1 MTAPPTPVAPVPAPQ
16 TAALAE
22 PGVTRPVASADHP
35 AVATGRPVTEGATTP
50 VPAAR
55 TVPADPLRRPRTARA
70 PLPPAPLSPTVDTGA
85 IEAARRHAASG
96 TASRIAATVRP
107 GTSDPTAPPVP
118 DLAASLTATVAGHG
132 AATASEAD
140 AHVTSPLPTGEQH
153 AGPTGR
159 TASGRGP
166 GQVPVPDPGRPG
178 GGVAGAVRPAT
189 SGSPIVATP
198 GGPRPVTPQP
208 TERRTTDAAEGP
220 VEPRPGQPRFSVPG
234 LEYLVVGGPVD
245 EDLPRPVGAPR
256 PVPGTPV
263 APAWATPTGAPAP
276 QAAPIPPGTTSLVT
290 PDTVDPAA
298 PASPFPAPAPPAP
311 TARDRRRAAAAEKQ
325 AAAAERAAQKQT
337 AAAERAAQK
346 QTAAAERA
354 AQKQTAAAERAA
366 QKQTAAAERAAQK
379 QTAAAERA
387 AQKQTAAAERAAQ
400 KQTATAE
407 RAAQKQTATAERAAQ
422 KQTATAERAA
432 QKQTATVE
440 RAAQKQTAAARTAPE
455 QPAPAVG
462 TADQPAATA
471 AQTPDHRGSEGND
484 EPVVFARSAAS
495 AVSLAGRRGR
505 SGRRGARTER
515 AHGLHRAAPVGS
527 REPHGSD
534 AGAPRRAGARTDDPR
549 RVSRTDAARASR
561 TDGPDGRP
569 AVSPGTAAALAV
581 VAGLATLAV
590 GAWFLLVAGQVHVVA
605 LVLGGLAIGL
615 AVTVLR
621 ARAAASW
628 TRLLSLVGLVF
639 GIAGSAVLL
648 AGLASALAPTLGL
661 HLPDLGTMTGTGS
674 ATSVTW

>member
-1 MTAPPTPVAPVPAPQ
+1 MGQHRMPGATPDQASTPDVPTPPPVTGTRGLPAWVTAPPTPVAPVPAPQ

-22 PGVTRPVASADHP
+22 PGVTRPVAATDRP

-132 AATASEAD
+132 AATASDAD

-159 TASGRGP
+159 TASGRVP

-178 GGVAGAVRPAT
+178 VGIAGAVRPAT

-198 GGPRPVTPQP
+198 GEPRPVTPQP
-208 TERRTTDAAEGP
+208 TERRTTDAEGP

-263 APAWATPTGAPAP
+263 APAWATPTGAAAP

-366 QKQTAAAERAAQK
+366 QKQTA
-379 QTAAAERA
+379 TA
-387 AQKQTAAAERAAQ
+387 
-400 KQTATAE
+400 
-407 RAAQKQTATAERAAQ
+407 
-422 KQTATAERAA
+422 
-432 QKQTATVE
+432 E

-462 TADQPAATA
+462 AAEQPAATA
-471 AQTPDHRGSEGND
+471 AQTPEHRGSEGND

-495 AVSLAGRRGR
+495 AVSLTGRRGR
-505 SGRRGARTER
+505 SGRRGARTAR

-534 AGAPRRAGARTDDPR
+534 AGVPRRAGARTDDPR

-615 AVTVLR
+615 AVMVLR

>member
-1 MTAPPTPVAPVPAPQ
+1 M
-16 TAALAE
+16 
-22 PGVTRPVASADHP
+22 
-35 AVATGRPVTEGATTP
+35 
-50 VPAAR
+50 
-55 TVPADPLRRPRTARA
+55 
-70 PLPPAPLSPTVDTGA
+70 
-85 IEAARRHAASG
+85 
-96 TASRIAATVRP
+96 
-107 GTSDPTAPPVP
+107 
-118 DLAASLTATVAGHG
+118 
-132 AATASEAD
+132 
-140 AHVTSPLPTGEQH
+140 
-153 AGPTGR
+153 
-159 TASGRGP
+159 
-166 GQVPVPDPGRPG
+166 
-178 GGVAGAVRPAT
+178 
-189 SGSPIVATP
+189 ATP

-325 AAAAERAAQKQT
+325 
-337 AAAERAAQK
+337 
-346 QTAAAERA
+346 
-354 AQKQTAAAERAA
+354 
-366 QKQTAAAERAAQK
+366 TAAAERAAQK

-407 RAAQKQTATAERAAQ
+407 RAAQKQTA
-422 KQTATAERAA
+422 
-432 QKQTATVE
+432 
-440 RAAQKQTAAARTAPE
+440 AARTAPE

-462 TADQPAATA
+462 AAEQPAATA
-471 AQTPDHRGSEGND
+471 AQTSDHRGSEGND
-484 EPVVFARSAAS
+484 EPVVFARSVAS

>member
-1 MTAPPTPVAPVPAPQ
+1 MGQHRMPGATPDQASTPDVPTPPPVTGTRGLPAWVTAPPTPVAPVPAPQ

-22 PGVTRPVASADHP
+22 PGVTRPVAAADHP
-35 AVATGRPVTEGATTP
+35 AVATGRPVTEDATTP

-55 TVPADPLRRPRTARA
+55 TAPADPLRRPRTARA

-118 DLAASLTATVAGHG
+118 DLAASLTPTVAGHG
-132 AATASEAD
+132 FATASEAD

-159 TASGRGP
+159 TASERGP
-166 GQVPVPDPGRPG
+166 GQVPDPGRPG
-178 GGVAGAVRPAT
+178 VGIAGAVRPAT

-234 LEYLVVGGPVD
+234 LEYLVVGGLVD

-263 APAWATPTGAPAP
+263 APAWATPTGAAAA

-346 QTAAAERA
+346 QTAAA
-354 AQKQTAAAERAA
+354 
-366 QKQTAAAERAAQK
+366 
-379 QTAAAERA
+379 
-387 AQKQTAAAERAAQ
+387 
-400 KQTATAE
+400 
-407 RAAQKQTATAERAAQ
+407 
-422 KQTATAERAA
+422 
-432 QKQTATVE
+432 
-440 RAAQKQTAAARTAPE
+440 RTAPE

-462 TADQPAATA
+462 AAEQPAATA
-471 AQTPDHRGSEGND
+471 AQTSDHRGSEGND

-549 RVSRTDAARASR
+549 RASRTDAARASR

-615 AVTVLR
+615 AVMVLR

-648 AGLASALAPTLGL
+648 VGLASALAPTLGL

>member
-1 MTAPPTPVAPVPAPQ
+1 M
-16 TAALAE
+16 
-22 PGVTRPVASADHP
+22 
-35 AVATGRPVTEGATTP
+35 
-50 VPAAR
+50 
-55 TVPADPLRRPRTARA
+55 
-70 PLPPAPLSPTVDTGA
+70 
-85 IEAARRHAASG
+85 
-96 TASRIAATVRP
+96 
-107 GTSDPTAPPVP
+107 
-118 DLAASLTATVAGHG
+118 
-132 AATASEAD
+132 
-140 AHVTSPLPTGEQH
+140 
-153 AGPTGR
+153 
-159 TASGRGP
+159 
-166 GQVPVPDPGRPG
+166 
-178 GGVAGAVRPAT
+178 
-189 SGSPIVATP
+189 
-198 GGPRPVTPQP
+198 
-208 TERRTTDAAEGP
+208 
-220 VEPRPGQPRFSVPG
+220 PG

-263 APAWATPTGAPAP
+263 APAWATPTGAAAP

-366 QKQTAAAERAAQK
+366 QKQTA
-379 QTAAAERA
+379 TA
-387 AQKQTAAAERAAQ
+387 
-400 KQTATAE
+400 
-407 RAAQKQTATAERAAQ
+407 
-422 KQTATAERAA
+422 
-432 QKQTATVE
+432 E

-462 TADQPAATA
+462 AAEQPAATA
-471 AQTPDHRGSEGND
+471 AQTPEHRGSEGND

-495 AVSLAGRRGR
+495 AVSLTGRRGR
-505 SGRRGARTER
+505 SGRRGARTAR

-534 AGAPRRAGARTDDPR
+534 AGVPRRAGARTDDPR

-615 AVTVLR
+615 AVMVLR